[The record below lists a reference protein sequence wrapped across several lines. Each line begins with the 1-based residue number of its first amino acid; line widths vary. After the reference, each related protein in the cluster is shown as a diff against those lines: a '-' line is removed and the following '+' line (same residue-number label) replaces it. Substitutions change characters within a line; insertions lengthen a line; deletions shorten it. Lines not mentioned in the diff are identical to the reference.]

1 MNNDITRVPSEIGA
15 TTSTVK
21 SGQNSAVLMLNL
33 DHYTAGAGFPGGSK
47 YKTYMAE
54 SAANMMGP
62 MSPGRLVPKVRLVL
76 GIRTEPGSAE
86 MYQLQEL

>member
-1 MNNDITRVPSEIGA
+1 MNNDITRVPSETDAITA
-15 TTSTVK
+15 IAK

-54 SAANMMGP
+54 SAARSVVRP
-62 MSPGRLVPKVRLVL
+62 CIRPTGRL
-76 GIRTEPGSAE
+76 RT
-86 MYQLQEL
+86 